1 MSIYKKQA
9 NFNLIIILIISLAFI
24 FSPSALAKTEVYFS
38 LYDDP
43 EAVIINNIATK
54 EIGKYDGMA
63 Y

>member
-1 MSIYKKQA
+1 VRKAVIKRIA
-9 NFNLIIILIISLAFI
+9 IILVISLV
-24 FSPSALAKTEVYFS
+24 FSVFSLNALAKTEVYFS

-43 EAVIINNIATK
+43 EAVIINNIITK